1 MTTQRT
7 PQTEATTETRVDRR
21 SFLRVTAIAG
31 GGILLGSYIKFGETA
46 EAFAAG
52 TAAAE
57 TAIGNFIRITPDG
70 IVTIIAKNP
79 EIGQGVKTMLPM
91 LIADELDVDWKNV
104 RIEQAPLDTTKFQ
117 GQSAGGS
124 TATPTNW
131 EPMRRVGAA
140 ARGML
145 VTAAAQM
152 WNVPESQLS
161 TKSGVVFQNGTT
173 NKATYGELVARA
185 ASVPAPDLATV
196 KLKDPKD
203 FKIIGTRVTGVDVKD
218 IVRGRT
224 KFGIDMVLPGMLYA
238 SYVKCPVFG
247 GKAVK
252 ANLDEIKSQPGIKHA
267 FIVDQAGQGG
277 LMGLLSGVAI
287 VGDNWW
293 LIQQAR
299 RKLDVTWDEGATAS
313 QSSEGYATQA
323 AVLSKQ
329 PPHQNLRKDGD
340 FDAAMS
346 SAAKKA
352 EGAYFY
358 PFITHAPLE
367 PQNTTALFKDG
378 KIELWSPT
386 QQPAG
391 GRGIVASALAL
402 KPEDITINISR
413 SGGGFGRRLA
423 NDYMV
428 EAAAIAKQIPG
439 VPVKLL
445 WTREDDLT
453 HDPYRP
459 AGFHYFSGGVD
470 GSGKLVAWR
479 DHFVTFGADGRT
491 VSSANLGATEFPA
504 RFIPNLVID
513 QSLIPLGVPTGP
525 LRAPGSNGI
534 AYAVQSFI
542 DELAHAAGKD
552 PVQFR
557 LDLLANEQPAPAQAA
572 QPTPAAGAPGGG
584 RGGPPPIQFD
594 GKRMTGVLQ
603 MVAERSGWGKQNLP
617 KGTGMGVAFHF
628 SHRGYFAEVVQATVS
643 KDGVVKVDKVWVV
656 GDVGAQIIN
665 PSNAENQVQGAVL
678 DGIAEALGQE
688 ITIDK
693 GRAVQQNFNAY
704 PLLRMRQAPP
714 VDVAF
719 KVTES
724 PVTGLGE
731 PALPPVV
738 PALCN
743 AIFAATGKRVRSLPL
758 SKQDLKWG

>member
-1 MTTQRT
+1 MTTLQT
-7 PQTEATTETRVDRR
+7 PEATTETRVDRR

-140 ARGML
+140 ARAML
-145 VTAAAQM
+145 VAAAAQQLG
-152 WNVPESQLS
+152 VPEAELE
-161 TKSGVVFQNGTT
+161 TASGVVRHRASR
-173 NKATYGELVARA
+173 KEVKYGELVGKA
-185 ASVPAPDLATV
+185 ATLTAPDLATV

-218 IVRGRT
+218 IVRGQA

-277 LMGLLSGVAI
+277 LMGLLSGVAV

-293 LIQQAR
+293 LVQQAR

-313 QSSEGYATQA
+313 QSSEGFASQA
-323 AVLSKQ
+323 AALSKQ
-329 PPHQNLRKDGD
+329 APHQNLRKDGD
-340 FDAAMS
+340 FDGAMK
-346 SAAKKA
+346 SAAKTA

-358 PFITHAPLE
+358 PFIAHAPLE

-378 KIELWSPT
+378 KIEIWSPT
-386 QQPAG
+386 QTPAG
-391 GRGIVASALAL
+391 GRGIVQSALEL
-402 KPEDITINISR
+402 KPEDITIHISR
-413 SGGGFGRRLA
+413 SGGGFGRRLS

-445 WTREDDLT
+445 WTREDDIT

-459 AGFHYFSGGVD
+459 AGFHYFSGGTD
-470 GSGKLVAWR
+470 ASGKLVAWR
-479 DHFVTFGADGRT
+479 DHFVTFGSDGRP
-491 VSSANLGATEFPA
+491 VSSAALGGTEFPA
-504 RFIPNLVID
+504 RFIPNFVID

-534 AYAVQSFI
+534 AFAVQSFI

-557 LDLLANEQPAPAQAA
+557 LELLANEQPAPAQAA
-572 QPTPAAGAPGGG
+572 QPAGAPGGG
-584 RGGPPPIQFD
+584 RGGPPPAGFD
-594 GKRMTGVLQ
+594 GKRMAGVLQ

-643 KDGVVKVDKVWVV
+643 KDGAVKVD
-656 GDVGAQIIN
+656 
-665 PSNAENQVQGAVL
+665 
-678 DGIAEALGQE
+678 
-688 ITIDK
+688 
-693 GRAVQQNFNAY
+693 
-704 PLLRMRQAPP
+704 
-714 VDVAF
+714 
-719 KVTES
+719 
-724 PVTGLGE
+724 
-731 PALPPVV
+731 
-738 PALCN
+738 
-743 AIFAATGKRVRSLPL
+743 
-758 SKQDLKWG
+758 

>member
-1 MTTQRT
+1 MTTLKT
-7 PQTEATTETRVDRR
+7 LPTEATTSNGVDRR
-21 SFLRVTAIAG
+21 SFLRVTALAG

-57 TAIGNFIRITPDG
+57 TALGNFIRITPDG

-117 GQSAGGS
+117 AQSAGGS

-140 ARGML
+140 GRAML
-145 VTAAAQM
+145 VAAAAQQLG
-152 WNVPESQLS
+152 VPESELETS
-161 TKSGVVFQNGTT
+161 SGVVRHRTT
-173 NKATYGELVARA
+173 RKELKYGDLVAKA
-185 ASVPAPDLATV
+185 ATLPAPELASV

-218 IVRGRT
+218 IVRGQT

-247 GKAVK
+247 GKALK
-252 ANLDEIKSQPGIKHA
+252 ANLDEIKAQPGIKHA
-267 FIVDQAGQGG
+267 FIIDQAGQGG

-313 QSSEGYATQA
+313 QSSAGFAEQA
-323 AVLSKQ
+323 AALSKQ
-329 PPHQNLRKDGD
+329 APHQNLRKDGD
-340 FDAAMS
+340 FEGAMK
-346 SAAKKA
+346 SASKTA

-358 PFITHAPLE
+358 PFIVHAPLE

-378 KIELWSPT
+378 KLELWSPSQT
-386 QQPAG
+386 PAG
-391 GRGIVASALAL
+391 GRGIVQSALAL
-402 KPEDITINISR
+402 KPEDITIHISR
-413 SGGGFGRRLA
+413 AGGGFGRRLA

-428 EAAAIAKQIPG
+428 EAAAIAKQLPG

-445 WTREDDLT
+445 WTREDDMT

-459 AGFHYFSGGVD
+459 AGFHYFSGGTD
-470 GSGKLVAWR
+470 ANGKLVAWR
-479 DHFVTFGADGRT
+479 DHFVTFGSDGRT
-491 VSSANLGATEFPA
+491 VSSANLGAGEFPA
-504 RFIPNLVID
+504 RFIQNMVID

-534 AYAVQSFI
+534 AFAVQSFI

-557 LDLLANEQPAPAQAA
+557 LDLLANEQPTPAQAA
-572 QPTPAAGAPGGG
+572 QPAGGG

-594 GKRMTGVLQ
+594 GKRMSGVLQ

-643 KDGVVKVDKVWVV
+643 KEGAVKVDKVWVV
-656 GDVGAQIIN
+656 GDIGAQIIN

-704 PLLRMRQAPP
+704 PLLRIRQAPP

-719 KVTES
+719 KVTEF

>member
-1 MTTQRT
+1 MTILET
-7 PQTEATTETRVDRR
+7 PEATTTRVDRR
-21 SFLRVTAIAG
+21 SFLRVTALAG
-31 GGILLGSYIKFGETA
+31 GGILLGSYLKFGETA

-52 TAAAE
+52 TAGSAAAE
-57 TAIGNFIRITPDG
+57 TALGNFIRITPDG

-104 RIEQAPLDTTKFQ
+104 RIEQAPLDTNKFQ

-140 ARGML
+140 GRAML
-145 VTAAAQM
+145 VAAAAQQLG
-152 WNVPESQLS
+152 VPEAELETS
-161 TKSGVVFQNGTT
+161 SGVVRHRASRKQV
-173 NKATYGELVARA
+173 TYGELVAKA
-185 ASVPAPDLATV
+185 ATLPAPDLATV

-218 IVRGRT
+218 IVRGQT

-247 GKAVK
+247 GKALK
-252 ANLDEIKSQPGIKHA
+252 ANLDEIKSLPGIKHA

-277 LMGLLSGVAI
+277 LMGLLSGVAV

-293 LIQQAR
+293 LVQQAR

-313 QSSEGYATQA
+313 QSSEGFASQA
-323 AVLSKQ
+323 AALSKQ
-329 PPHQNLRKDGD
+329 APHQNLRKDGD
-340 FDAAMS
+340 FDAAMT

-358 PFITHAPLE
+358 PFIAHAPLE

-378 KIELWSPT
+378 KLEIWSPSQT
-386 QQPAG
+386 PAG
-391 GRGIVASALAL
+391 GRGIVQSALEL
-402 KPEDITINISR
+402 KPEDITIHISR
-413 SGGGFGRRLA
+413 SGGGFGRRLS

-428 EAAAIAKQIPG
+428 EAAAIAKQVPG

-445 WTREDDLT
+445 WTREDDIT

-459 AGFHYFSGGVD
+459 AGFHYFSGGTD
-470 GSGKLVAWR
+470 ASGKLVAWR
-479 DHFVTFGADGRT
+479 DHFVTFGSDGRT
-491 VSSANLGATEFPA
+491 VSSANLGGTEFPA
-504 RFIPNLVID
+504 RFIQNFVID

-534 AYAVQSFI
+534 AFAVQSFI

-557 LDLLANEQPAPAQAA
+557 LDLLANEQPAPTQAA
-572 QPTPAAGAPGGG
+572 APAGAPGGG
-584 RGGPPPIQFD
+584 RGGPPPAGFD
-594 GKRMTGVLQ
+594 GKRMSGVLQ

-617 KGTGMGVAFHF
+617 KGTGVGVAFHF

-656 GDVGAQIIN
+656 GDIGAQIIN

-693 GRAVQQNFNAY
+693 GRTVQQNFNAY

-719 KVTES
+719 KVTDF

-743 AIFAATGKRVRSLPL
+743 AIFMATGKRIRSLPL